1 MFLMEV
7 TPVSIGDVLTNLSSV
22 FTWLTGNVG
31 NVFTLI
37 QTYPIAMVPI
47 GIALGFSAVRFT
59 KYILGI

>member
-1 MFLMEV
+1 MLLEATAM
-7 TPVSIGDVLTNLSSV
+7 SITDVLANLTSV

-37 QTYPIAMVPI
+37 QTYPIALVPI
-47 GIALGFSAVRFT
+47 GIALGFAAVRFT